1 MTITFNRET
10 YASLLAKYQPKLIKT
25 DEENEQA
32 ITLAEELSH
41 RVNRTLE
48 ESALLDLLIAL
59 IEKYEDEHYPMEES
73 TARSMFLHLIDAQ
86 SVNEAELVAILGS
99 KEVVS
104 QVMSGKQE
112 ITQEMAKVLG
122 NFFHVDTSLFEN

>member
-1 MTITFNRET
+1 MTLTFNRET
-10 YASLLAKYQPKLIKT
+10 YASLLTKYQPKVIKT

-48 ESALLDLLIAL
+48 ELALLDLLIAL
-59 IEKYEDEHYPMEES
+59 IEKYEDEHYPMGES
-73 TARSMFLHLIDAQ
+73 TAHSMFLHLIDSQ

-122 NFFHVDTSLFEN
+122 NFFHVDSSLFEN

>member
-1 MTITFNRET
+1 MTLTFNRKT
-10 YASLLAKYQPKLIKT
+10 YASLLAQYQPKVIKT

-32 ITLAEELSH
+32 ITLAQELSH

-59 IEKYEDEHYPMEES
+59 IEKYEDEHYPIGES
-73 TARSMFLHLIDAQ
+73 TAHSMFLHLIDAQ
-86 SVNEAELVAILGS
+86 NVNEAELIAILGS
-99 KEVVS
+99 REVVS
-104 QVMSGKQE
+104 EVMSGKQE

-122 NFFHVDTSLFEN
+122 NFFHVDTSLFQN

>member
-1 MTITFNRET
+1 MTLTFNRET
-10 YASLLAKYQPKLIKT
+10 YASLLAKYQPKIIQT

-32 ITLAEELSH
+32 IALAEELSH

-59 IEKYEDEHYPMEES
+59 IEKYEDKNYPIGES
-73 TARSMFLHLIDAQ
+73 TAHSMLLHLIDAQ
-86 SVNEAELVAILGS
+86 SVKEADLVAILGS
-99 KEVVS
+99 REVVF

>member
-1 MTITFNRET
+1 MTLTFNRET
-10 YASLLAKYQPKLIKT
+10 YASLLAKYQPKVIKT

-32 ITLAEELSH
+32 IALAEELSH

-59 IEKYEDEHYPMEES
+59 IEKYEDEHYPMAES
-73 TARSMFLHLIDAQ
+73 TIHSMFLHLIDAQ
-86 SVNEAELVAILGS
+86 SVKEADLVAILGS

-122 NFFHVDTSLFEN
+122 NFFHVDSSLFEN

>member
-1 MTITFNRET
+1 MTLTFNRET
-10 YASLLAKYQPKLIKT
+10 YASLLAKYQPKVIKT

-32 ITLAEELSH
+32 IALAEELSH

-59 IEKYEDEHYPMEES
+59 IEKYEDEHYPMAES
-73 TARSMFLHLIDAQ
+73 TTHSMFLHLIDAQ
-86 SVNEAELVAILGS
+86 SVKEADLVAILGS

-122 NFFHVDTSLFEN
+122 NFFHVDSSLFEN

>member
-1 MTITFNRET
+1 MLI
-10 YASLLAKYQPKLIKT
+10 LVVIKT

-32 ITLAEELSH
+32 IALAEELSH

-48 ESALLDLLIAL
+48 ESALLDLLLAL
-59 IEKYEDEHYPMEES
+59 IEKYEDKHYPMEES
-73 TARSMFLHLIDAQ
+73 TAHSMFLHLIDAQ
-86 SVNEAELVAILGS
+86 NIKEAELVAILGS
-99 KEVVS
+99 REVVS

-112 ITQEMAKVLG
+112 ITQEMAKALG

>member
-1 MTITFNRET
+1 MTLTFNRET
-10 YASLLAKYQPKLIKT
+10 YASLLAQYQPKVIKT

-41 RVNRTLE
+41 RINRTLE

-59 IEKYEDEHYPMEES
+59 IEKYEDKNYPMGES
-73 TARSMFLHLIDAQ
+73 TVHSMLLHLIDAQ
-86 SVNEAELVAILGS
+86 SVKEADLVAILGS
-99 KEVVS
+99 REVVF

>member
-1 MTITFNRET
+1 MTLTFNRET
-10 YASLLAKYQPKLIKT
+10 YGNLLTKYQPKVIKT

-59 IEKYEDEHYPMEES
+59 IEKYEDEHYPMGKS
-73 TARSMFLHLIDAQ
+73 TAHSMFLHLIDAQ
-86 SVNEAELVAILGS
+86 SVKEAELVAILGS
-99 KEVVS
+99 REVVY

-122 NFFHVDTSLFEN
+122 NFFHVDSSLFEN

>member
-1 MTITFNRET
+1 MTLTFNRET
-10 YASLLAKYQPKLIKT
+10 YASLLVKYQPKIIKT

-59 IEKYEDEHYPMEES
+59 IEKYEDEHYPMGES
-73 TARSMFLHLIDAQ
+73 TANSMFLHLIDAQ
-86 SVNEAELVAILGS
+86 NVKEAELVAILGS
-99 KEVVS
+99 TEVVS

-122 NFFHVDTSLFEN
+122 NFFHVDSSLFEN

>member
-1 MTITFNRET
+1 MTLTFNRET
-10 YASLLAKYQPKLIKT
+10 YGSLLNQYQPKVIKT

-59 IEKYEDEHYPMEES
+59 IEKYEDEHYPMGES
-73 TARSMFLHLIDAQ
+73 TAHSMFLHLIDAQ
-86 SVNEAELVAILGS
+86 NVKEDELVAILGS
-99 KEVVS
+99 REVVS

-122 NFFHVDTSLFEN
+122 NFFHVDSSLFEN